1 MFKYVAVF
9 VAAVLCTMQ
18 AQGTPVVFTF
28 AATITSN
35 SGIPGISVGDIVTIN
50 LLANN
55 GSSGLNSQSW
65 TIGDFISA
73 TLSAGSYSQ
82 THVDGFGTASLVA
95 FTTNAIGDLTLSNFP
110 DTMLSANN
118 TDTFGMGGQIRI
130 FSNDFQD
137 FFGRTATMSNGLT
150 HLSGWSVHERSQVPE
165 PGTLFLVGI
174 GLAGAT
180 LLRRRCN
187 T

>member
-1 MFKYVAVF
+1 MFKNLAVF
-9 VAAVLCTMQ
+9 VAALLCTMQ
-18 AQGTPVVFTF
+18 AQGTPVEFTF
-28 AATITSN
+28 AATIVNN
-35 SGIPGISVGDIVTIN
+35 SGIVGVSVGDIVTIN

-73 TLSAGSYSQ
+73 SLSAGSYSQ
-82 THVDGFGTASLVA
+82 SYVDGFGTASLVA
-95 FTTNAIGDLTLSNFP
+95 FTTDAIGNLTQSNFP
-110 DTMLSANN
+110 DTTLSANN
-118 TDTFGMGGQIRI
+118 TDTFGMGGQIRL

-137 FFGRTATMSNGLT
+137 FFGRTAAMSNGLT
-150 HLSGWSVHERSQVPE
+150 RLTAWSVNERSQAPE
-165 PGTLFLVGI
+165 PGTLSLLGL
-174 GLAGAT
+174 GLAGAA